1 MKLVFREYLASLR
14 ERAELDAVLP
24 DLLSELGYTVL
35 SRPTTGTR
43 QYGVD
48 VAALS
53 PAVKGKRKLYLFS
66 LKRGDLTRADWDGT
80 PQALR
85 SSINEILDVYI
96 PTWIPP
102 ELKKRDVVICLCFG
116 GIVQEAVRQQLSL
129 FIDRKTAPGL
139 SFEEWNGDY
148 LAELLVQG
156 VLREQLVSPQL
167 RSSFQKAVAM
177 VDEPDIAF
185 DHFAQLIRGLCDAP
199 SSTARQRLTRLRQL
213 IICLWVLFVWA
224 RDSGN
229 LEAPYRA
236 SERAILFAWQMVRA
250 DLGRSSRV
258 SEDIGENFA
267 ELVSLHFAIWDAL
280 LGDKILPYVGV
291 EHAVSVAVRSSAAV
305 DVNLKLF
312 ETLGR
317 LAVRG
322 LWMLWEKG
330 RTPLPELR
338 SDWDSKE
345 AEQLAYQIVELI
357 RHNGILFSPITDA
370 QAVDIAAALLFLS
383 MMDASAAG
391 ASSYCEGILK
401 LVTFAYRTHSRYPT
415 IRGDYRSLVHHPEAT
430 DEYREANT
438 KGSTLIPLLS
448 MFATAFGL
456 TEGATFLAG
465 FVEKHMKHCNMQFWA
480 PGRDSEDKMY
490 VGEAPHGLALNNIP
504 ITSDGSQAF
513 KMVRNECTATSP
525 FEGLSAIKLEHWPIV
540 VLACRHYRWP
550 LPPNLWI
557 DLIEQLRAK
566 YVSPPAV
573 SHEKMKAPAKAAKKG
588 PAATAVKTRKASTK
602 APAAKPAKSRKSV
615 VRGPRRRS

>member
-24 DLLSELGYTVL
+24 DLLSELGYTIL
-35 SRPTTGTR
+35 TRPTVGTR

-53 PAVKGKRKLYLFS
+53 PTMKGKRELYLFS

-102 ELKKRDVVICLCFG
+102 EHKGHDIVICLCFG
-116 GIVQEAVRQQLSL
+116 GTVQEAVRQQLSL

-139 SFEEWNGDY
+139 SFEEWNGDH
-148 LAELLVQG
+148 LAGLLVQG
-156 VLREQLVSPQL
+156 VLREQLVSPHL
-167 RSSFQKAVAM
+167 KSSFQKSVAM

-185 DHFAQLIRGLCDAP
+185 AHFAELVRGLCDAP
-199 SSTARQRLTRLRQL
+199 GSTAKQRLTRLRQL

-224 RDSGN
+224 RDAGN
-229 LEAPYRA
+229 LEAPYRG
-236 SERAILFAWQMVRA
+236 SERAILLAWNMVRA

-258 SEDIGENFA
+258 SEEIGETFA
-267 ELVSLHFAIWDAL
+267 ELVSLHFTIWDAL
-280 LGDKILPYVGV
+280 LGEKILPFVSV
-291 EHAVSVAVRSSAAV
+291 QHAVSVAVRSSAAV
-305 DVNLKLF
+305 DVNLKTF
-312 ETLGR
+312 EILGR

-338 SDWDSKE
+338 SDWNSME
-345 AEQLAYQIVELI
+345 AEQLAYQIVELAS
-357 RHNGILFSPITDA
+357 NNPILFSPITDA
-370 QAVDIAAALLFLS
+370 QAVDIASALLFLS

-391 ASSYCEGILK
+391 ASSYCEAILK
-401 LVTFAYRTHSRYPT
+401 MVTFAYRTQSRYPT
-415 IRGDYRSLVHHPEAT
+415 IHADYRSVVNHPQAT
-430 DEYREANT
+430 DGYWIANT

-448 MFATAFGL
+448 MFATAFNL
-456 TEGATFLAG
+456 TEGATFLAA
-465 FVEKHMKHCNMQFWA
+465 FVEKQMKHCNMQFWA
-480 PGRDSEDKMY
+480 PGRDSEDKIY
-490 VGEAPHGLALNNIP
+490 VGEAPHGLALNSIP
-504 ITSDGSQAF
+504 ITADGSQAF
-513 KMVRNECTATSP
+513 EMVRAECTATSP
-525 FEGLSAIKLEHWPIV
+525 FEGLSAIKLGHWPIV

-557 DLIEQLRAK
+557 DLIEQIRAK
-566 YVSPPAV
+566 YLPAPAASPA
-573 SHEKMKAPAKAAKKG
+573 ERAPAKTTKKSPASATAKMRRAAKKAPG
-588 PAATAVKTRKASTK
+588 TK
-602 APAAKPAKSRKSV
+602 P
-615 VRGPRRRS
+615 GEGTPRRRS